1 MKQDIAL
8 SFLTIILTIIIL
20 ARVREKYTPTDL
32 DKFYGAFPVSQYNGI
47 TRDNLRK
54 YSIQVIINELENDTI
69 NKLSNVNLLVDTLNT
84 GRTSQWAHYSTI
96 DDFDTMLETAYTS
109 GESGLTARDR
119 LVIRA
124 IASPGLDFT
133 VNSSLGT
140 ITYESEGV
148 PDFAT
153 TIINESGKTSK
164 EMLLFCFKTLEKI
177 FQNIDATTVN
187 PFIPEVIDYVNSYIP
202 DSFTP
207 KYDRNN
213 SAAFIASLQP
223 PLDAKATWLVKSLTL
238 GPAYIAGMAETKWRL
253 DLDWTPPA

>member
-1 MKQDIAL
+1 MKQDIVLA
-8 SFLTIILTIIIL
+8 FLTIILTVLIL
-20 ARVREKYTPTDL
+20 ARVREKYTRTDL

-54 YSIQVIINELENDTI
+54 YSIQVIINELENDTT

-119 LVIRA
+119 MVIRA

-133 VNSSLGT
+133 INSSLGT

-177 FQNIDATTVN
+177 YQNVSATTVN
-187 PFIPEVIDYVNSYIP
+187 PFIPEVIDYINSYIP

-223 PLDAKATWLVKSLTL
+223 PLNAKTTWLVKALTI
-238 GPAYIAGMAETKWRL
+238 GPAYIAGLAETKWRL
-253 DLDWTPPA
+253 DLDWRPPA